1 MKIKWVSL
9 ERLFCVRRNMS
20 GQIPVP
26 NACCLD
32 LGAASVSGAA
42 SERGLRAEAA
52 R

>member
-1 MKIKWVSL
+1 MP
-9 ERLFCVRRNMS
+9 

-32 LGAASVSGAA
+32 LGAASILGAA
-42 SERGLRAEAA
+42 SARGLRAEAA